1 MLKYLAKLALPPLP
15 KRLKDMIHGLQLEA
29 GAEAEA
35 SNNKSKKQQSSK
47 AARKSK
53 ISNKNSS
60 CRTRIQ
66 SRRVNNAGA
75 KK

>member
-35 SNNKSKKQQSSK
+35 SNNKSKKPREK
-47 AARKSK
+47 EK
-53 ISNKNSS
+53 
-60 CRTRIQ
+60 
-66 SRRVNNAGA
+66 
-75 KK
+75 